1 MTTARGYASLSPRY
15 AVATRFKN
23 SGKNK
28 LVLLMLTDF
37 DPDGEQIAESFA
49 RSMRDDF
56 GITDIHPVKV
66 ALTAE
71 DVENYDLPSDMDA
84 KPSSP
89 NYQKFIKKYGIKAV
103 ELDAAPVALLQQKL
117 ENAIGSVID
126 IDEYNSQI
134 ELEEEDAS
142 EIEARRSLV
151 FEAIKGSF

>member
-1 MTTARGYASLSPRY
+1 M
-15 AVATRFKN
+15 
-23 SGKNK
+23 
-28 LVLLMLTDF
+28 
-37 DPDGEQIAESFA
+37 AE
-49 RSMRDDF
+49 
-56 GITDIHPVKV
+56 

-103 ELDAAPVALLQQKL
+103 ELDAAPVTLLQQKL